1 VPATATSSGAQRLI
15 QPLRRRVRL
24 RTRLRRLRRAWRQ
37 AHPRRL
43 RRWTPG
49 SPPAIAAP
57 DRPATAIIDG
67 LVVAE
72 LTAAGPPDRQG
83 YGPPLATGELQLATD
98 ATGTPR
104 WVVLRDRGRVP
115 VVRGQVGRALDER
128 QSAVLSR
135 LAAIRCPPTRQAPP
149 AAWAQLLVQLALT
162 GVPLHIPARGQR
174 DPAPSGRDDPIL
186 RQALAPELAALL
198 TEPLPPPG
206 SDPMRWEIRSIR
218 QRRAAMRHHLA
229 GLDPPSVTAVLVSRR
244 PQLLA
249 GAVAALAAQ
258 TYPQLEIVVGMHGA
272 AAPGN
277 LPSGERPLRIVPV
290 PPQQT
295 LGEALAAATA
305 AVSGAVITKVD
316 DDDRYGPEHVWD
328 LVLARHRTG
337 ATLVGK
343 GAEFVY
349 LEPKDLT
356 VRRRMAAEVFTN
368 TVAGGTLT
376 LARAEL
382 TALGGWP
389 PVPRSVDRLLLDQ
402 LLAAGGTAYRT
413 HPLGFIYTRHGD
425 GHTWNPG
432 LEYFLRDP
440 VRTWRGL
447 PPYAEFGPA

>member
-1 VPATATSSGAQRLI
+1 VPATASSSAAQRLI

-24 RTRLRRLRRAWRQ
+24 RSRLRRLRRAWRQ

-49 SPPAIAAP
+49 PPQPIAAP
-57 DRPATAIIDG
+57 DRSVTAIVDG

-72 LTAAGPPDRQG
+72 LTAAGPPDPQG
-83 YGPPLATGELQLATD
+83 YGPPLATGELELATD

-104 WVVLRDRGRVP
+104 WVVRRGRVP
-115 VVRGQVGRALDER
+115 VVAGQVGRALDER

-135 LAAIRCPPTRQAPP
+135 LAAIRCRPSRQAPP

-162 GVPLHIPARGQR
+162 GVPLHIPADGRP
-174 DPAPSGRDDPIL
+174 DPAPPRPDDPIL

-198 TEPLPPPG
+198 AEPLPPPG
-206 SDPMRWEIRSIR
+206 SDPMRWEVRSIR

-229 GLDPPSVTAVLVSRR
+229 GLDPPTVTAVLVSRR

-249 GAVAALAAQ
+249 RAVAALAAQ
-258 TYPQLEIVVGMHGA
+258 TYPRLEIVVGMHGA

-277 LPSGERPLRIVPV
+277 LPSGGRPLRIVPV
-290 PPQQT
+290 PAQQT
-295 LGEALAAATA
+295 LGEALATATA
-305 AVSGAVITKVD
+305 AGSGAIITKVD

-328 LVLARHRTG
+328 LVQARHRTG

-349 LEPKDLT
+349 LEPKDMT
-356 VRRRMAAEVFTN
+356 VRRRMAAEVFTD
-368 TVAGGTLT
+368 TVAGGTLA
-376 LARAEL
+376 LAGAEL